1 METLIPFMLAS
12 LVLVVIPGPAVMY
25 IVTRGVTQGRAAA
38 VVSTLGVETGML
50 VHIGAAAAGVS
61 ALIARTAVTFTT
73 LKLVGAAYL
82 VWLAISALRGHGV
95 EEDAAAPRE
104 RSLGR
109 LYAHGFAISALN
121 PKVAVFFVA
130 FFPQFVDPSRGSI
143 LGQTLVLGAVFL
155 VIATLSD
162 LAYALLSGTVGARVR
177 GLSTGAARWGRYV
190 QGAVYAALAF
200 AVATSA
206 ADADG

>member
-1 METLIPFMLAS
+1 MDALIPFMLAS
-12 LVLVVIPGPAVMY
+12 LILVVIPGPAVLY
-25 IVTRGVTQGRAAA
+25 IVTRGVTQGRTAA

-61 ALIARTAVTFTT
+61 ALIARTAVTFTA

-95 EEDAAAPRE
+95 KDDAAAPRE

-130 FFPQFVDPSRGSI
+130 FFPQFVDPADGGI
-143 LGQTLVLGAVFL
+143 LGQTLLLGAVFL
-155 VIATLSD
+155 AIATVSD
-162 LAYALLSGTVGARVR
+162 LGYALLSGTVGTRVQAF
-177 GLSTGAARWGRYV
+177 GAGAARWSRYG

-200 AVATSA
+200 AVATTA
-206 ADADG
+206 VDAEA

>member
-1 METLIPFMLAS
+1 MEALVAFMLAS

-50 VHIGAAAAGVS
+50 VHIAAAAAGVS
-61 ALIARTAVTFTT
+61 ALIARTAFTFTT
-73 LKLVGAAYL
+73 LKHIGAAYL
-82 VWLAISALRGHGV
+82 LWLAISAVRGH
-95 EEDAAAPRE
+95 DAPQDATAPTQ

-130 FFPQFVDPSRGSI
+130 FFPQFVDPAGGSI
-143 LGQTLVLGAVFL
+143 LGQTLLLGAVFL

-162 LAYALLSGTVGARVR
+162 LAYALLSGIIGTRLR
-177 GLSTGAARWGRYV
+177 GIGTGAARWSRYV
-190 QGAVYAALAF
+190 QGAVYAGLAL
-200 AVATSA
+200 AVATTA
-206 ADADG
+206 VDADS